1 MGAIISEERL
11 RKVLNDIETAQKGGL
26 LSQQAGT
33 RLYPEE
39 VEGGYYMSPPILTEC
54 HDDMASFR
62 NEIFGPVVSVLH
74 FSDDAEAVQCANN
87 AHYGHG
93 PASSRA
99 ILNAHTILQDNFR
112 LVIYRSIATILFR
125 RDCYLADKNNPGW
138 GEKALFMHLNPKPKQ
153 KQLISSYK

>member
-1 MGAIISEERL
+1 MISEERL

-62 NEIFGPVVSVLH
+62 NEILVLLCLFYTSQMTQKPFSVPIMLITGM
-74 FSDDAEAVQCANN
+74 VQHHHA
-87 AHYGHG
+87 
-93 PASSRA
+93 
-99 ILNAHTILQDNFR
+99 
-112 LVIYRSIATILFR
+112 RS
-125 RDCYLADKNNPGW
+125 
-138 GEKALFMHLNPKPKQ
+138 
-153 KQLISSYK
+153 